1 MKSKHINI
9 KGQLYPIDRPLV
21 MGILNVTSDSF
32 FDGGKYLSREDIAQR
47 VKTIVDEGGDII
59 DIGAYSS
66 RPGADDISE
75 EEEWKRLKTGI
86 EVTLE
91 VCREAIISVDTFRST
106 IARKAIEAGATIIN
120 DISGGDMDPLMFL
133 TIAELNVPY
142 ILMHMQ
148 GTPQNMQDK
157 PEYKDIINDIILDIS
172 DKTDRL
178 RMLGVKDII
187 IDPGFGFG
195 KTTDDNFQLLKYLEK
210 MSIFELPILVGVS
223 RKSMIYKT
231 IGSTPEGSL
240 NGTTTLNTIA
250 LSKGAK
256 ILRVHDVKEAVE
268 CVRLYERCYHS

>member
-21 MGILNVTSDSF
+21 MGILNVTPDSF
-32 FDGGKYLSREDIAQR
+32 YDGGKYLSREEIAQR
-47 VKTIVDEGGDII
+47 VRTIVDEGADII

-91 VCREAIISVDTFRST
+91 VCREAIISVDTFRNT

-120 DISGGDMDPLMFL
+120 DISGGDMDPLMFQ

-157 PEYKDIINDIILDIS
+157 PEYKDIINDIILNIS

-195 KTTDDNFQLLKYLEK
+195 KTTDDNFRLLKYLEK

>member
-21 MGILNVTSDSF
+21 MGILNVTPDSF
-32 FDGGKYLSREDIAQR
+32 YDGGKYLSREEIAQR
-47 VKTIVDEGGDII
+47 VRTIVDEGADII

-66 RPGADDISE
+66 RQGADDISE

-120 DISGGDMDPLMFL
+120 DISGGDMDPLMFQ

-157 PEYKDIINDIILDIS
+157 PEYKDIINDIILNIS

-195 KTTDDNFQLLKYLEK
+195 KTTDDNFRLLKYLEK